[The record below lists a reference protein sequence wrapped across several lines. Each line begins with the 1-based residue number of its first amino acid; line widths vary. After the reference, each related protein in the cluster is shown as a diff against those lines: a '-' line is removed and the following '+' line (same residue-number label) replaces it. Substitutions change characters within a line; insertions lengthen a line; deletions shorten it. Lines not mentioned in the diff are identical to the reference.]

1 MEIKGRG
8 ASLNPDNRFDKLHYD
23 FNHEQTG
30 LTEAELAENPPVH
43 PKTQFFRDFSKS
55 ILAENNSPDL
65 GFRYSINPYRGCE
78 HGCAYCYARPTHEYL
93 GFSAGIDFETKI
105 MVKENAPDLLRD
117 KFMSRSWQPELIV
130 VSGNTDCYQPAERG
144 FGITRKILQVM
155 NEFKNPCAMITKNAL
170 ITRDL
175 DILKEMNEWNGIS
188 VTLSI
193 TSLDNDLIGVLEP
206 RTSRAESRLR
216 AVRELSQAGIPVNVN
231 LAPMISGLNDHEI
244 PAILNAAKEAG
255 AISAAM
261 IPVRLPLT
269 VLPVFTQWL
278 ETHRPLRKEKV
289 LSHIRDI
296 RGGKLNDANFGSRMK
311 GTGVMA
317 DQMRQLFKIYRKK
330 YGLDAEYPELSTAHF
345 KRPGDQLSLF

>member
-23 FNHEQTG
+23 FAHEQAG
-30 LTEAELAENPPVH
+30 MTEAEWAENPPVH
-43 PKTQFFRDFSKS
+43 PKTQFFRDSSKS
-55 ILAENNSPDL
+55 ILSENNSPDL
-65 GFRYSINPYRGCE
+65 GFRYSINPYRDCE

-105 MVKENAPDLLRD
+105 MVKERAPELLRE

-130 VSGNTDCYQPAERG
+130 VSGNTDCYQPAECG
-144 FGITRKILQVM
+144 FQITRKILEVM
-155 NEFKNPCAMITKNAL
+155 NEFKNPVGVITKNAL

-175 DILKEMNEWNGIS
+175 DILREMAQWNGVSTTIS
-188 VTLSI
+188 L
-193 TSLDNDLIGVLEP
+193 TSLDNDLIGTLEP
-206 RTSRAESRLR
+206 RTSRAEARLR
-216 AVRELSQAGIPVNVN
+216 AVRELSAAGIPVTVN

-244 PAILNAAKEAG
+244 PAILKAAAEAG
-255 AISAAM
+255 ACSAAM

-278 ETHRPLRKEKV
+278 EVHRPLRKEKV

-311 GTGVMA
+311 GSGVMA
-317 DQMRQLFKIYRKK
+317 EQMRQLFEIHSKK
-330 YGLDAEYPELSTAHF
+330 YGLDKKFPELSTESF
-345 KRPGDQLSLF
+345 QRPTDQLSLF